1 MNLVE
6 ELGTSYFL
14 DRFNHSM
21 FLDPEG
27 RPAYINHGIPTAR
40 GTIPVASIEGPVT
53 KPSVIEGSLPYD
65 FFKDLSVFAVPPMG
79 FRSAN
84 NGRYLVHYSRNNRS
98 YRRGVSTDN
107 INRWVAPSSMYLMNE
122 GALSYDYYD
131 RPTSTIMM
139 IMKPEFTPLKEGIA
153 KMKAGELFSFA
164 ASSNLAVI
172 PAVDDA
178 FALYFNTNRV
188 GTISADG
195 SLSCTVPMV
204 SNMIKE
210 QL

>member
-6 ELGTSYFL
+6 ELGANYFL
-14 DRFNHSM
+14 DRFNRSM

-27 RPAYINHGIPTAR
+27 RPAYINHGIPAGR
-40 GTIPVASIEGPVT
+40 GTIPICSIEGPVT
-53 KPSVIEGSLPYD
+53 KPTVVEGTLPYD
-65 FFKDLSVFAVPPMG
+65 FFTGLSVFSVPPMG

-84 NGRYLVHYSRNNRS
+84 NGRYLAHFSRNNRS

-107 INRWVAPSSMYLMNE
+107 LHRWLAPSSLYLMQE

-131 RPTSTIMM
+131 RPTSTILM
-139 IMKPEFTPLKEGIA
+139 IMQPEFIPLKEGIA

-172 PAVDDA
+172 PAVDDS

-188 GTISADG
+188 GTIGADG
-195 SLSCTVPMV
+195 SLSCTVPMI